1 MFYHIFLGIFRPSL
15 SADNPEEFELLN
27 VRIVHCF
34 GVISTPDPHDSFLLF
49 KTSLWE
55 QVHRAD
61 MSELHALAIVGPSEP
76 GWSAEGGLIYQ
87 IAIVGIERTPDR
99 AI

>member
-1 MFYHIFLGIFRPSL
+1 MIAPTRYILVHI
-15 SADNPEEFELLN
+15 
-27 VRIVHCF
+27 HCF
-34 GVISTPDPHDSFLLF
+34 WVISTPDPHDSFLLF

-55 QVHRAD
+55 QVRRAD
-61 MSELHALAIVGPSEP
+61 MSELHGLEPSEP

-87 IAIVGIERTPDR
+87 IAIVGIEHTPDP

>member
-1 MFYHIFLGIFRPSL
+1 MIAPTRYILVHI
-15 SADNPEEFELLN
+15 
-27 VRIVHCF
+27 HCF
-34 GVISTPDPHDSFLLF
+34 WVISTPDPHDSFLLF

-61 MSELHALAIVGPSEP
+61 MSELHALAIVGLSEP

-87 IAIVGIERTPDR
+87 IAIVGIEHTPDR